1 MSTEVK
7 NYFEEKMVWKPSSS
21 SIYPYIG
28 NLGGVQCL
36 IRLNDFPDDY
46 LYTLIVDDREIA
58 SFDDWPQHW
67 IRP

>member
-1 MSTEVK
+1 MSTDVK
-7 NYFEEKMVWKPSSS
+7 NYFEENMVWKLGSNP
-21 SIYPYIG
+21 IYPYISDLYG
-28 NLGGVQCL
+28 LECL

-67 IRP
+67 TRP